1 MIASWLLVIEYEG
14 SIWRPPSEARSLILQ
29 ATVGCSHNAC
39 TFCVSYKRKK
49 YIVRGAQ
56 GIRKDLGSIDQ
67 HVRDRVRRVFLADGN
82 ALAMN
87 TEDMREV
94 LEVLHSELP
103 RLERVGTY
111 GYAKDVRVKSVD
123 DLKTLKKSGLGI
135 VYLGLETGDDE
146 LLQWSRKG
154 VTTDENVE
162 ACLKIRSAEIPLSL
176 TIILGLGGLKISERH
191 ARLTAEA
198 LNKIDPEYIGALT
211 LMIPPGTPLFEMTER
226 NEFTPMD
233 PFEILDELKKLVE
246 QLHLSECVFRTNHA
260 SNYLPI
266 GGTLNRD
273 KEKIVQVIKSVL
285 DIRDEKSLRP
295 GYLRGL

>member
-1 MIASWLLVIEYEG
+1 MKTDEM
-14 SIWRPPSEARSLILQ
+14 
-29 ATVGCSHNAC
+29 
-39 TFCVSYKRKK
+39 
-49 YIVRGAQ
+49 
-56 GIRKDLGSIDQ
+56 KD
-67 HVRDRVRRVFLADGN
+67 
-82 ALAMN
+82 
-87 TEDMREV
+87 V
-94 LEVLHSELP
+94 LEILHSELP
-103 RLERVGTY
+103 QLQRIGTY
-111 GYAKDVRVKSVD
+111 AYAKDVRDKSVD
-123 DLKTLKKSGLGI
+123 DLNTLKRSGLGI

-176 TIILGLGGLKISERH
+176 TIILGLGGLENSDRH

-211 LMIPPGTPLFEMTER
+211 LMIPPRTPLFAITER

-246 QLHLSECVFRTNHA
+246 QLHLSECMFRTNHA

-273 KEKIVQVIKSVL
+273 REKMIKVIKSVL
-285 DIRDEKSLRP
+285 DMRDEKSLRP

>member
-1 MIASWLLVIEYEG
+1 MIEYEG

-39 TFCVSYKRKK
+39 TFCVSYKRKE
-49 YIVRGAQ
+49 YRVRGAQ
-56 GIRKDLGSIDQ
+56 GIRKDIESLDHHS
-67 HVRDRVRRVFLADGN
+67 RDRVRRVFLADGN

-87 TEDMREV
+87 AKEMKEV

-103 RLERVGTY
+103 NLERVGTY
-111 GYAKDVRVKSVD
+111 GYAKDVRDKSVE
-123 DLKTLKKSGLGI
+123 DLRTIREAGLGI

-146 LLQWSRKG
+146 LLRWSRKG
-154 VTTDENVE
+154 ITTEENVE
-162 ACLKIRSAEIPLSL
+162 ACLKIRNADIPLSL
-176 TIILGLGGLKISERH
+176 TIILGLGGLNQSKRH

-198 LNKIDPEYIGALT
+198 LNKIDPEYVGALT
-211 LMIPPGTPLFEMTER
+211 LMIPPGTPLFEMTEQ
-226 NEFTPMD
+226 NQFTPMD
-233 PFEILDELKKLVE
+233 PFEILDEMKTLVE
-246 QLHLSECVFRTNHA
+246 HLDLSECVFRTNHA

-273 KEKIVQVIKSVL
+273 RERIVQVIESVL
-285 DIRDEKSLRP
+285 DGRDEKSLRP